1 MTTKYSVIYST
12 KYAAHVWSTY
22 DQNRG
27 LPSREGKKINR
38 IIRQMTRDYILRLNK
53 FKEQNKK
60 QNKTKQKT
68 NKKQQQQSEV
78 NKVKLR
84 ERLAYKRF
92 QLS

>member
-1 MTTKYSVIYST
+1 VTTKYSVIYST

-27 LPSREGKKINR
+27 LPNREGKKINR

-60 QNKTKQKT
+60 QNKTKQ
-68 NKKQQQQSEV
+68 NKKQTKNNN
-78 NKVKLR
+78 NKVK
-84 ERLAYKRF
+84 
-92 QLS
+92 

>member
-1 MTTKYSVIYST
+1 VTTKYSVIYST

-60 QNKTKQKT
+60 QNKTKQ
-68 NKKQQQQSEV
+68 NKKQTKNNN
-78 NKVKLR
+78 NKVK
-84 ERLAYKRF
+84 
-92 QLS
+92 